1 VLCEMVPTFRPTD
14 MDTTEQL
21 RRQQTKKDVLRNLRI
36 AGETA

>member
-1 VLCEMVPTFRPTD
+1 
-14 MDTTEQL
+14 MDTSEQL